1 MRFKGL
7 KLGLCLVFAVLCK
20 QSMATTDVTLQLKWT
35 HQFQFAGYY
44 MAQQQGFYQDA
55 GLNVTILPAD
65 PEDPDTFSKVLAGQ
79 AQFGVGHSGI
89 LQQRIAG
96 KPLVAMAAILQFS
109 PYCWMVKKSS
119 DIFHPRDFA
128 NKRISSISRKENA
141 ELLVMLERS
150 GVHTD
155 NLTAYGSDTSSADWL
170 TGTIDAM
177 QVYVTNEPY
186 MMREQG
192 IDHRLICPQKYG
204 INVYSDILY
213 TTENMLAQH
222 PQTVEAFYQASLK
235 GWRYAMMHM
244 DEAIAL
250 TQHDYAPQKSFAQL
264 GYEAEV
270 LSDYILPAGTNLGA
284 MSIAKWRLIA
294 DLYAIEQSAF
304 NQAQDGFIYHYAEP
318 EEIKMSWMLI
328 GAIIISLLSIP
339 LYLRL
344 MLRKS
349 V

>member
-1 MRFKGL
+1 M
-7 KLGLCLVFAVLCK
+7 
-20 QSMATTDVTLQLKWT
+20 
-35 HQFQFAGYY
+35 
-44 MAQQQGFYQDA
+44 
-55 GLNVTILPAD
+55 
-65 PEDPDTFSKVLAGQ
+65 LAGQ

-213 TTENMLAQH
+213 TTENMLAQQ

-294 DLYAIEQSAF
+294 GLYAIEQSAF
-304 NQAQDGFIYHYAEP
+304 NQAQAGFIYHYAEP

-328 GAIIISLLSIP
+328 SAIIISLLSIP

>member
-1 MRFKGL
+1 MIIFCG
-7 KLGLCLVFAVLCK
+7 
-20 QSMATTDVTLQLKWT
+20 QSSATTDITLQLKWT

-44 MAQQQGFYQDA
+44 MAQQQGFYQAA

-65 PEDPDTFSKVLAGQ
+65 PDNPDTFSNVLSGQ
-79 AQFGVGHSGI
+79 AQFGVAHSGI

-128 NKRISSISRKENA
+128 DKRISSISRKENA

-150 GVHTD
+150 GIQTD
-155 NLTAYGSDTSSADWL
+155 DLPAYAGDSSSEDWL
-170 TGTIDAM
+170 AGAIDAM

-186 MMREQG
+186 TMREQG

-213 TTENMLAQH
+213 TTENMLRQH
-222 PQTVEAFYQASLK
+222 PQEVEAFYQASLK

-250 TQHDYAPQKSFAQL
+250 TQHQYAPDRSFAQL
-264 GYEAEV
+264 AYEAEV

-304 NQAQDGFIYHYAEP
+304 NQAQDGFIYQYAEP
-318 EEIKMSWMLI
+318 EKINMSWMLI
-328 GAIIISLLSIP
+328 AAIIISLLSIP